1 MDMKLNWGTGIVLG
15 FLSFMSFILFFV
27 LKLQTNSAYDNELV
41 AKDYYKQEKNV
52 QDNIDK
58 QNNANHLPEKLSI
71 QKTGEGIEIVF
82 PKHFDATM
90 INGTISLYRPS
101 NQKLDFETK
110 ISLSGPIML
119 IPKNKLVGGLWEIAV
134 DWKYE
139 NKEYLNKESIYF

>member
-1 MDMKLNWGTGIVLG
+1 MKLNWGTGIVLG

-41 AKDYYKQEKNV
+41 VKDYYKQEKNV

-58 QNNANHLPEKLSI
+58 QNNANHLVEKLSI
-71 QKTGEGIEIVF
+71 QKTEEGIEIVF

-134 DWKYE
+134 DWDYE
-139 NKEYLNKESIYF
+139 AKKYLNKETIYF